1 MNPRIGSK
9 AIAGRLALASLA
21 LAVAAG
27 FGLRQI
33 SAQEANVE
41 IPDLAGVWDG
51 SPRARPINGPNM
63 PWTDENFPMV
73 NARGL
78 AYQEI
83 WEEIIAPKYDCQPA
97 SSPAIQYDPYNMQVT
112 QWPDRV
118 MFRYEKDDQLRTVWL
133 DGRQP
138 RADQFSVQGFSTGH
152 YEDGALIV
160 TTTNFVFD
168 IVGFDDYNG
177 IPSSSRK
184 IVRERYWRD
193 GDDLW
198 ITLEVEDPMFLE
210 EPTSYTARWI
220 PAAEGYKLLPYDCD
234 PEVSRGAVRFFP
246 SRYD

>member
-1 MNPRIGSK
+1 MKSIFG
-9 AIAGRLALASLA
+9 AILSTLRPGIAILALAL
-21 LAVAAG
+21 AAG
-27 FGLRQI
+27 FGFQVI
-33 SAQEANVE
+33 NAQQAGVE
-41 IPDLAGVWDG
+41 IPELAGIWDG
-51 SPRARPINGPNM
+51 SPRARTINSETM
-63 PWTDENFPMV
+63 PWTSENFPKL
-73 NARGL
+73 NARAR
-78 AYQEI
+78 AYQEV

-118 MFRYEKDDQLRTVWL
+118 LFRYEKDDQLRTVWL

-138 RADQFSVQGFSTGH
+138 RANDFTVQGFSTGY

-160 TTTNFVFD
+160 TTTNFMFD

-184 IVRERYWRD
+184 TVRERYWRD

-210 EPTSYTARWI
+210 EPVSYTARWV
-220 PAAEGYKLLPYDCD
+220 PAGEGYQLLAYDCD
-234 PEVSRGAVRFFP
+234 PESSRASVRFFP